1 MTDPRIITGPGISER
16 LLQIERR
23 LAALE
28 AAQGGGIL
36 GTDQTIKASHDRVD
50 ALLGAGNASVTTGL
64 VTNLNADLLDGQHAS
79 AFDGISTWRVNTT
92 TDETCT
98 AQAYTDLANSDQSI
112 DVLTGDIILAW
123 WTAAWREDTAR
134 ATSAAFKLL
143 IGSAETRAFGQASA
157 GANYI
162 QNVTLVMQAE
172 AASDATITVKAQCYV
187 YTSGDSVSILDQEMH
202 IMRIR
207 PGGE

>member
-1 MTDPRIITGPGISER
+1 MSDVLTLALE
-16 LLQIERR
+16 QI
-23 LAALE
+23 AAL
-28 AAQGGGIL
+28 QR
-36 GTDQTIKASHDRVD
+36 RVEE
-50 ALLGAGNASVTTGL
+50 LERQEYVGSAGNADTVDSIHASASATANKL
-64 VTNLNADLLDGQHAS
+64 LALNASSKLPASITGDADTVDSKHAS
-79 AFDGISTWRVNTT
+79 AFAGISTWRVNTT

-134 ATSAAFKLL
+134 AISAAFKLL
-143 IGSAETRAFGQASA
+143 IGSTETRAFAQASA
-157 GANYI
+157 GANYV
-162 QNVTLVMQAE
+162 QNVNLVMQAV

-187 YTSGDSVSILDQEMH
+187 YTAGDSVEILDQEMH

-207 PGGE
+207 AGGV